1 MAFYMLFLSCKI
13 FAMKSIYAFRA
24 LLLLSFL
31 MMFSVHFPIQAQ
43 APKQVLTEEAKIEKL
58 LKFIE
63 NADVVFIRNGT
74 EYSAVDA
81 SKHLRMKREK
91 AGNKIQTAK
100 AFIDN
105 IASKSSVSGE
115 PYQMKFKNGSLINVR
130 DILYYELKKMEGK

>member
-1 MAFYMLFLSCKI
+1 MKFL
-13 FAMKSIYAFRA
+13 YAFLGA
-24 LLLLSFL
+24 LLLSILL
-31 MMFSVHFPIQAQ
+31 PFSIQAQ

-74 EYSAVDA
+74 EYSAGDA

-105 IASKSSVSGE
+105 IASKSSMSGE
-115 PYQMKFKNGSLINVR
+115 PYQIKFKNGSIINVR

>member
-1 MAFYMLFLSCKI
+1 
-13 FAMKSIYAFRA
+13 MKSIYALCAF
-24 LLLLSFL
+24 LLLSISGL
-31 MMFSVHFPIQAQ
+31 LLGQYAAQAQ
-43 APKQVLTEEAKIEKL
+43 TPKPLLTEEAKIEKL

-81 SKHLRMKREK
+81 AKHLRMKREK

-100 AFIDN
+100 AFIDY
-105 IASKSSVSGE
+105 IASKSSMSGE